1 MTKEKK
7 VDDIEQLK
15 QDVETLKQDV
25 ETLKQDVKVLKEE
38 KEKRDERK
46 RKFKDFFK
54 SFTPYQIT
62 YLASVFVLVALFAIL
77 LPEEMLETDNTFV
90 LVCSIIAVLANPICE
105 LLIAKQSKWN
115 FIVSILFIEITES
128 VLYLSLGYY
137 AIALIS
143 IIFWIPIDIVSF
155 ISWHKHPDQKE
166 DVLTEVKRLNWWQD
180 ILMVL
185 AIVAFGVGVGYI
197 LTLIPGAE
205 DTYLDAFTSAVGM
218 ANGILILL
226 RYNEQWIAWFI
237 TLILDAALYIM
248 SGSYIML
255 ITIAA
260 MMVNTIY
267 GFIKWLIYTNK
278 HKKELANKQNQVEKA

>member
-1 MTKEKK
+1 MENEVVKIEKS
-7 VDDIEQLK
+7 QN
-15 QDVETLKQDV
+15 
-25 ETLKQDVKVLKEE
+25 
-38 KEKRDERK
+38 
-46 RKFKDFFK
+46 KFIKFLK

-62 YLASVFVLVALFAIL
+62 YLASVFVLVALFAIF
-77 LPEEMLETDNTFV
+77 LPDEMLEDTSNTFV
-90 LVCSIIAVLANPICE
+90 LVCSIIAVLANPVCE
-105 LLIAKQSKWN
+105 LLISKQSKWN
-115 FIVSILFIEITES
+115 FVVSILFIEITES
-128 VLYLSLGYY
+128 ILYFSLGYY
-137 AIALIS
+137 SVALIS

-155 ISWHKHPDQKE
+155 IAWHKHPDEKE
-166 DVLTEVKRLNWWQD
+166 EVLTQVKRLTWKQD

-185 AIVAFGVGVGYI
+185 AIFAFGFGVGYM

-226 RYNEQWIAWFI
+226 RYNEQWIAWMI

-255 ITIAA
+255 ITVAA
-260 MMVNTIY
+260 MMVNTVY

-278 HKKELANKQNQVEKA
+278 HKKELKQIEQNK